1 MIYIRFLF
9 YSFHHKLTL
18 LHKMGEFLLCHSCYC
33 NCCRCGGLGL
43 LLGCCGF
50 WCCKTFQMEQ
60 FDPYCCYCF
69 QESGCG
75 CNTFCLGF
83 VCCHPPWMNF
93 YSRYRF
99 PRLQV
104 NIPIT
109 PLAPMRPTANLFI
122 NIWKFSPWSKSNLL
136 LITLFN
142 RQRLSFT
149 AFLRQC

>member
-1 MIYIRFLF
+1 VIYIRFLF

-33 NCCRCGGLGL
+33 NCCRCAGLGL

-93 YSRYRF
+93 YSRFRF

-104 NIPIT
+104 NIPVT

-122 NIWKFSPWSKSNLL
+122 NI
-136 LITLFN
+136 
-142 RQRLSFT
+142 
-149 AFLRQC
+149 